1 MQVEGNRVVRAD
13 EDYNTLNRGEFL
25 DRTNSEV
32 LL

>member
-25 DRTNSEV
+25 DKTVSGLIV
-32 LL
+32 